1 MESFLKKDF
10 YAILG
15 VRRDAREKE
24 IKQRFLQLAREKHPD
39 RFRGEEKAQAEQEFQ
54 DITEAFNVL
63 TDPVRRR
70 QVDLHL
76 QQPKKAGEHDPS
88 DVVRVYM
95 NRGIRA
101 FKQSNLIEA
110 ASNFSRAADTDPKN
124 AQAWHHLAL
133 ACSKEKRWTQKAQ
146 EAIVKACELRPDHPP
161 YLQAGRPDLR
171 DAGMASRAKQYYNQA
186 IKLGSTD
193 ASSGERLQELS
204 GGDASDGKKPP
215 AKEKSGLFGK
225 LFVMMAQSRPMGP
238 RMSGCYAPTTRT
250 TYDINDRDQVYVVAD
265 GMGGHNHG
273 EVASQIAVETILNF
287 IEGDQRTVASG
298 RSTRATGSGP
308 DRHAPW
314 ATTPTCAALEPA
326 QAVDPAGPR
335 RGAERHPPG
344 RLAARHGHDGGR
356 APCTTARCWPSP
368 TSATAAA
375 IGCATAIWSC

>member
-1 MESFLKKDF
+1 MESFLNKDF

-15 VRRDAREKE
+15 VPRNADDKQ
-24 IKQRFLQLAREKHPD
+24 IQQRFRELAREKHPD
-39 RFRGEEKAQAEQEFQ
+39 RFRGEEKARAEQEFQ

-76 QQPKKAGEHDPS
+76 QQPKKATEHDPS

-101 FKQSNLIEA
+101 FKQGNLIEA

-146 EAIVKACELRPDHPP
+146 EAVVKACELRPDHAP
-161 YLQAGRPDLR
+161 YFKLAGQVFR

-193 ASSGERLQELS
+193 ASVRKALQELS
-204 GGDASDGKKPP
+204 GGTATEGSKPP

-225 LFVMMAQSRPMGP
+225 F
-238 RMSGCYAPTTRT
+238 
-250 TYDINDRDQVYVVAD
+250 
-265 GMGGHNHG
+265 
-273 EVASQIAVETILNF
+273 F
-287 IEGDQRTVASG
+287 
-298 RSTRATGSGP
+298 
-308 DRHAPW
+308 
-314 ATTPTCAALEPA
+314 
-326 QAVDPAGPR
+326 
-335 RGAERHPPG
+335 
-344 RLAARHGHDGGR
+344 
-356 APCTTARCWPSP
+356 
-368 TSATAAA
+368 
-375 IGCATAIWSC
+375 